1 VNVLDAY
8 AAAVVDGLVPA
19 GKCEP
24 VET

>member
-1 VNVLDAY
+1 MNPIDAY